1 MKHRVLFIA
10 FMIVALAAFSSV
22 PRANADPLT
31 IMAVIGVVTVLS
43 VSSVDMIAS
52 SHEDTKDQRAQ
63 IDETA
68 KMFAKA
74 EASGVTSGSEE
85 AVAAPN

>member
-1 MKHRVLFIA
+1 MKNRVLFIA

-22 PRANADPLT
+22 PSAKADPLT
-31 IMAVIGVVTVLS
+31 IMAIVGVVAVLS

-52 SHEDTKDQRAQ
+52 GEDTKDQRAQ

-68 KMFAKA
+68 KMYAKA
-74 EASGVTSGSEE
+74 EASGVNSGSEE

>member
-31 IMAVIGVVTVLS
+31 IMAIIGVVTVLS

-74 EASGVTSGSEE
+74 EASGATSGSEE

>member
-31 IMAVIGVVTVLS
+31 IMAIVGVVTVLS

-52 SHEDTKDQRAQ
+52 SHEDNKDQRAQ

-68 KMFAKA
+68 KMYAKA